1 LLARMFLVKNVKLYC
16 TVYDHF
22 IVISLLEMIIPNLS
36 AILIVTTLLLNVI
49 SPFPTTFEIY
59 ICPSTLVTVE

>member
-1 LLARMFLVKNVKLYC
+1 MMISIVNGLNSLINN
-16 TVYDHF
+16 HF